1 MGQRAR
7 EGSGGAAERAWTGR
21 RVAVTGAG
29 GFIGSHLAEVLARRG
44 ARVRAFV
51 RYVSHGGHG
60 FLDELP
66 ADLRDAIE
74 VFAGDLKDPQAV
86 RALVRDCEIVFHLG
100 ALIAIPYSYVNP
112 TDFAQTNVLGT
123 MHVLNACRD
132 AGVRRLIATST
143 SEVYG
148 TAQRVPIDTDHPLQ
162 PQSPYSAS
170 KIAADMMALS
180 YHNAFEFPVA
190 VLRPFNTY
198 GPRQSLRAVIPTI
211 IAQALTRDRIELGSL
226 APTRDLTYVAD
237 TVDGFLRIADA
248 DGAIGRVIA
257 IGQGKEIAIGDLAR
271 KILDVLGKGAL
282 PIIEDRARIRP
293 DASEVLRLVADNREA
308 RDLMGWEPRVSLEDG
323 IRRTAEWLEPRVD
336 PRRASRYNI

>member
-1 MGQRAR
+1 
-7 EGSGGAAERAWTGR
+7 
-21 RVAVTGAG
+21 
-29 GFIGSHLAEVLARRG
+29 L
-44 ARVRAFV
+44 
-51 RYVSHGGHG
+51 
-60 FLDELP
+60 
-66 ADLRDAIE
+66 
-74 VFAGDLKDPQAV
+74 
-86 RALVRDCEIVFHLG
+86 IV
-100 ALIAIPYSYVNP
+100 
-112 TDFAQTNVLGT
+112 
-123 MHVLNACRD
+123 
-132 AGVRRLIATST
+132 TST

-148 TAQRVPIDTDHPLQ
+148 TAQRVPIDVDHPLQ

-180 YHNAFEFPVA
+180 YYNAFEFPVA

-248 DGAIGRVIA
+248 DGAVGRVIA

-282 PIIEDRARIRP
+282 PIVEDRARIRP
-293 DASEVLRLVADNREA
+293 DASEVLRLVADNRTA
-308 RDLMGWEPRVSLEDG
+308 RERLGWEPRVSLEEG